1 MLATSL
7 LYMTYHMSPE
17 FFGAVRNTEF
27 KRSLVPTAAM
37 HCLWI
42 PLRSCLR
49 QRGRFWNSRTVL
61 DGTYPV
67 GS

>member
-17 FFGAVRNTEF
+17 CFRAVRNTEL

-37 HCLWI
+37 HCLWV
-42 PLRSCLR
+42 PFEELFKAEGADLEPS
-49 QRGRFWNSRTVL
+49 WV
-61 DGTYPV
+61 
-67 GS
+67 